1 MKGIQR
7 GLLIFGLMLGVSY
20 EIPTTF
26 AATTVNYGV
35 FARSNKDDHIN
46 FYFRFNKK
54 LTRVSKKYHEYFGS
68 VAVYD
73 TKIQNNSDYNVRFY
87 FSKLWFANIT
97 GYRFYDDVVQRP
109 KKAVV
114 VKAHTTRIV
123 NNSFRDTLDATYSYY
138 VPKKKEQFV
147 IQYYD
152 DNSYYLAKINHFH
165 YPSKGVGWNPTWK
178 WTK

>member
-1 MKGIQR
+1 M
-7 GLLIFGLMLGVSY
+7 FCV
-20 EIPTTF
+20 IPTTF
-26 AATTVNYGV
+26 AAATVNYGV
-35 FARSNKDDHIN
+35 FARSGQNDHIN

-73 TKIQNNSDYNVRFY
+73 TKIQNNSDYNIRFY
-87 FSKLWFANIT
+87 FSKLWFASIT

-114 VKAHTTRIV
+114 IKAHTTKIIK
-123 NNSFRDTLDATYSYY
+123 NSFRDTLDAAYSYY
-138 VPKKKEQFV
+138 VPKKKEQIV

-152 DNSYYLAKINHFH
+152 NNSYYLAKINNLQHS
-165 YPSKGVGWNPTWK
+165 SKEVSWNPTWK
-178 WTK
+178 WAR